1 MATKITSFRRLCL
14 VGGLA
19 IIASTIVNLVIRV
32 IALTLLKISPD
43 FLPIGI
49 GPVIFWSVM
58 AGIGAVLVFYFVMR
72 LARQPLPIYVA
83 IAFLVYVCT
92 FIPDGFLLSRNP
104 PIFSGT
110 TGGAVVTLMA
120 MHFAEATIMLL
131 TLVSLGR
138 PKAHILEEQ

>member
-58 AGIGAVLVFYFVMR
+58 AGIGAVVVF
-72 LARQPLPIYVA
+72 
-83 IAFLVYVCT
+83 
-92 FIPDGFLLSRNP
+92 
-104 PIFSGT
+104 
-110 TGGAVVTLMA
+110 
-120 MHFAEATIMLL
+120 
-131 TLVSLGR
+131 
-138 PKAHILEEQ
+138 